1 MKLNRNVYWLLLT
14 NVVLQGFYWLYFREE
29 IIRLYYSEQVEGF
42 WVEVVKTFY
51 PRFFVEKY
59 RFDLDFFL
67 KKAEQILWRLLLI
80 SIFLAFLSKF
90 IKKNIFHHFFS
101 VTLERRK
108 VVFLQILLTCGW
120 VYESFTWYKSLL
132 RLAYLKELY
141 EPYLLLRF
149 VPFPETESFFY
160 WFVALY
166 VCFLLSFVPR
176 VAGIFWVFSVAL
188 IIILL
193 GFLYGFGKLDHTY
206 ATWLYVSI
214 LLTFLLQNQKQV
226 DAWALRLMQCVVAS
240 VYLQAGLEKLLIS
253 GWEWFSPETLRH
265 HLLTHATA
273 WGITIA
279 KSDVLCVLG
288 SVFILFFQLGFVS
301 ILFFPKL
308 KYIFLP
314 SGVMFHIATFILMNV
329 GGLLSYWYL
338 VYVIFL
344 LGEKQK
350 SEKI

>member
-1 MKLNRNVYWLLLT
+1 MKLSRNVYLLLLV
-14 NVVLQGFYWLYFREE
+14 NILLQAFYWLYFHDL
-29 IIRLYYSEQVEGF
+29 IINLYHSEQAEGF
-42 WVEVVKTFY
+42 WAEVVRTFY

-59 RFDLDFFL
+59 RFEADFFL
-67 KKAEQILWRLLLI
+67 RKAEQILWRLLLI
-80 SIFLAFLSKF
+80 NVFLIFLSKF
-90 IKKNIFHHFFS
+90 IKKNIFHNFFE
-101 VTLERRK
+101 VFLERRK
-108 VVFLQILLTCGW
+108 VVFLQILLTGGW

-132 RLAYLKELY
+132 RLAHLRELY
-141 EPYLLLRF
+141 EPYLLIRF
-149 VPFPETESFFY
+149 VPFPEADEFFY
-160 WFVALY
+160 WFAALY

-176 VAGIFWVFSVAL
+176 VARVFWAFSVVL

-214 LLTFLLQNQKQV
+214 LLTFLLQNRKQI

-265 HLLTHATA
+265 HLLAHPTA
-273 WGITIA
+273 WGIAVA
-279 KSDVLCVLG
+279 KSDVLCILG
-288 SVFILFFQLGFVS
+288 SVFMLFFQLGFVS

-314 SGVMFHIATFILMNV
+314 AGVLFHIATFILMNV
-329 GGLLSYWYL
+329 GGLVSYWYL
-338 VYVIFL
+338 VYVIYL
-344 LGEKQK
+344 LGENQK
-350 SEKI
+350 LEKI